1 MAYTPRINSK
11 QTLIDYVYRDLGAP
25 VLKINVDK
33 DQVEDR
39 IDDALERFW
48 QYHTDGMQRTFY
60 KHQLTQQEIANQAVI
75 LPPQVM
81 SVLRVLPLDGQDI
94 LSINNLQYVMYITDI
109 MDIRRFNGEGLS
121 AYANTM
127 SYLNTIDNL
136 FNYEKVVEFNVHTN
150 ILSME
155 TDWSV
160 ILPGQYML
168 VECYIALD
176 PNQFG
181 SIWGD
186 YWFRRYVAA
195 LVKRQWGWNL
205 MKYGNNTLPG
215 GVTINGEDIYKE
227 GQQLCKDLED
237 ELETRYQDPI
247 DFYMA

>member
-1 MAYTPRINSK
+1 MAYTPRVTSK
-11 QTLIDYVYRDLGAP
+11 QTLIDYVMRDLGAP
-25 VLKINVDK
+25 VLKINVDA

-48 QYHTDGMQRTFY
+48 QYHADAVQRTFY
-60 KHQLTQQEIANQAVI
+60 KHRITAEEIAQQQI
-75 LPPQVM
+75 TLPPYVM

-136 FNYEKVVEFNVHTN
+136 FNYEKVVEFNMHTN
-150 ILSME
+150 ILRME

-160 ILPGQYML
+160 IEPGQFML

-176 PNQFG
+176 PTQYS
-181 SIWGD
+181 SIWSN
-186 YWFRRYVAA
+186 YWFRRYVSA

-205 MKYGNNTLPG
+205 IKYGNNTLPG
-215 GVTINGEDIYKE
+215 GVTINGEEIYRE
-227 GQQLCKDLED
+227 GVQLCKDLED
-237 ELETRYQDPI
+237 ELEQKYQQPI